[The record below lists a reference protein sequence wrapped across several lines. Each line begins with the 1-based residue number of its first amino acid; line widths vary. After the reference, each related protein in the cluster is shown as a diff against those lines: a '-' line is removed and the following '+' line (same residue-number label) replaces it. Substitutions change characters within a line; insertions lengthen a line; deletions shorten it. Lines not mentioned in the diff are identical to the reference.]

1 MLRISGV
8 RLEINEE
15 KYKQHLENLTGWKI
29 QSVQMVKKSVDARN
43 KKHLCFEYIFD
54 VEVSEDEQ
62 VALKKSKYKN
72 VELTPVLEKY
82 FPEPVN
88 NTQQLRPVV
97 VGTGPAGM
105 MAGLALAKAGLKPIL
120 IERGQDVKNRK
131 LSVELFWKTGKLNS
145 ESNVQFGEG
154 GAGTFSDGK
163 LTTGIKKDAYTY
175 FVLDEF
181 IQCGAPEEILYS
193 GKPHIGT
200 DKLAPMVENI
210 RQEIINLGGEY
221 LFNTKLIDLV
231 VKNNEIIGI
240 KILKN
245 NSELEEI
252 STKNVILAVG
262 HSSRD
267 TFEMLYK
274 RGVFLEQKAFAVG
287 VRIEH
292 LQRNINLSR
301 YGIEELP
308 AVLSA
313 ADYKLAVHIGMGDQ
327 QRGVYTFCMCPGGYV
342 VAATS
347 EEHKVV
353 TNGMSYFDRAGI
365 NANSALLVEVK
376 KSDFKSDHP
385 LAGIEYQ
392 RKIEENAYINGGK
405 NYYAPI
411 QRVEDFLVNKVSNS
425 LGEVSSTYTPGTN
438 FVDMRAILPVEIVQS
453 IKMAKDELN
462 QKMPKFLYGDAI
474 LVGAETR
481 SSSPVRILR
490 DMQTFQSISVSG
502 LYPAGEGAGYAG
514 GIMSAAVDGVKC
526 ADKII
531 QKYK

>member
-8 RLEINEE
+8 RLEISE
-15 KYKQHLENLTGWKI
+15 KNYKKHLENLTGLKI
-29 QSVQMVKKSVDARN
+29 QKIQMVKRSVDARN
-43 KKHLCFEYIFD
+43 KRYLCFEYTFD
-54 VEVSEDEQ
+54 VEVSENEQ
-62 VALKKSKYKN
+62 FALQNSKYKN
-72 VELTPVLEKY
+72 VDIAPILEIYQPQFVESKKI
-82 FPEPVN
+82 
-88 NTQQLRPVV
+88 RPVII
-97 VGTGPAGM
+97 GTGPAGM
-105 MAGLALAKAGLKPIL
+105 MAGLALAKAGLKPLL
-120 IERGQDVKNRK
+120 IERGQDVQTRK
-131 LSVELFWKTGKLNS
+131 QSVNYFWKTGILNP

-163 LTTGIKKDAYTY
+163 LTTGIKKDAYTR

-181 IQCGAPEEILYS
+181 VQNGAPEEILYL

-210 RQEIINLGGEY
+210 RKKIENLGGEY
-221 LFNTKLIDLV
+221 LFNTKLVDIITKENRV
-231 VKNNEIIGI
+231 VGV
-240 KILKN
+240 KIQKN
-245 NSELEEI
+245 NSEINEI
-252 STKNVILAVG
+252 ATDYIILAIG

-292 LQRNINLSR
+292 LQRKINLSQ
-301 YGIEELP
+301 YGKEELP
-308 AVLSA
+308 AVLKA
-313 ADYKLAVHIGMGDQ
+313 ADYKLAVHVGNGDQ

-353 TNGMSYFDRAGI
+353 TNGMSYFDRSGI

-376 KSDFKSDHP
+376 KTDFKSEHP

-392 RKIEENAYINGGK
+392 RKIEENAYISGGR
-405 NYYAPI
+405 NYFAPI
-411 QRVEDFLVNKVSNS
+411 QRADDFLMNKVSEKCGDV
-425 LGEVSSTYTPGTN
+425 LSTYAPGTC
-438 FVDMRAILPVEIVQS
+438 FVDMRAVLPAEIIQS

-462 QKMPKFLYGDAI
+462 KKIPHFLYGDAV

-490 DMQTFQSISVSG
+490 DNQSFQSVSVQG
-502 LYPAGEGAGYAG
+502 IYPAGEGAGYAG

-526 ADKII
+526 AEKII
-531 QKYK
+531 QSYQ

>member
-8 RLEINEE
+8 RLGINETNYK
-15 KYKQHLENLTGWKI
+15 KYLESLTGWKI
-29 QSVQMVKKSVDARN
+29 LSIQMVKKSVDARN
-43 KKHLCFEYIFD
+43 KRQLFFEYIFD
-54 VEVSEDEQ
+54 VVLAEDEQ
-62 VALKKSKYKN
+62 IALKKSKFKN
-72 VELTPVLEKY
+72 VEIAPKLEKY
-82 FPEPVN
+82 SPEYVKKDC
-88 NTQQLRPVV
+88 LRPVV

-105 MAGLALAKAGLKPIL
+105 LSGLVLAKAGLKPIL
-120 IERGQDVKNRK
+120 IERGQDVRNRK
-131 LSVELFWKTGKLNS
+131 LSVDLFWKTGRLNS

-163 LTTGIKKDAYTY
+163 LTTGIKKDVYTY

-181 IQCGAPEEILYS
+181 VRCGAPEEILYL

-200 DKLAPMVENI
+200 DKLSPMVENI
-210 RQEIINLGGEY
+210 RKEIISLGGEY
-221 LFNTKLIDLV
+221 LFNTKLIDII
-231 VKNNEIIGI
+231 VKNDEIVGI
-240 KILKN
+240 KVQKGNFEI
-245 NSELEEI
+245 EEI
-252 STKNVILAVG
+252 PTKDVILAIG

-274 RGVFLEQKAFAVG
+274 RGVQLEQKAFAVG

-292 LQRNINLSR
+292 LQQDINLSR
-301 YGIEELP
+301 YGMKELP
-308 AVLSA
+308 AVLNA
-313 ADYKLAVHIGMGDQ
+313 ADYKLAVHVGNGDQ

-376 KSDFKSDHP
+376 KTDFKSNHP

-392 RKIEENAYINGGK
+392 RKIEENAYINGGR
-405 NYYAPI
+405 NYKAPI
-411 QRVEDFLVNKVSNS
+411 QRVEDFLMNKVS
-425 LGEVSSTYTPGTN
+425 EVSRIVKSTYTPGTN
-438 FVDMRAILPVEIVQS
+438 FADLRAVLPVEIIQS
-453 IKMAKDELN
+453 IKMAGDELN
-462 QKMPKFLYGDAI
+462 KKMPKFFYGDAI

-490 DMQTFQSISVSG
+490 DNQTFQSVSVAG

-531 QKYK
+531 QKYQ